1 MRDDTSDDTT
11 EHALPAP
18 SFTVEVVRSARRKR
32 TVGAE
37 LRGDVLRV
45 SVPSWMS
52 ADEEAQWVAKMSAS
66 FRRRRSSD
74 RIDLTRRARTLA
86 DRYELRRP
94 HEIRWATDMA
104 SRWGSCTPATG
115 TIRISDRLASFPSWV
130 LDYVIVHEL
139 CHLSVRGHGPN
150 FWRLVHRYPKAERAI
165 GYLYA
170 KSGDTESFDDT
181 ESFNDTDLP
190 GDTDL
195 PDD

>member
-1 MRDDTSDDTT
+1 MPAHVPLDHLPD
-11 EHALPAP
+11 PAP
-18 SFTVEVVRSARRKR
+18 FTVEVVRSARRKR

-37 LRGDVLRV
+37 MRGDVLRIT
-45 SVPSWMS
+45 VPSWMS
-52 ADEEAQWVAKMSAS
+52 TDEEATWVAKMSAS
-66 FRRRRSSD
+66 FRRRRSSE

-86 DRYELRRP
+86 DRYELKRP
-94 HEIRWATDMA
+94 STIRWATDMA

-115 TIRISDRLASFPSWV
+115 EIRISDRLAGFPSWV

-170 KSGDTESFDDT
+170 KSGDDAE
-181 ESFNDTDLP
+181 
-190 GDTDL
+190 L